1 MKLRVVWIAPKSR
14 SKEPA
19 YDELTREF
27 AARIAKYQSIELS
40 GLPSEAAL
48 LKLRERAAGRTA
60 PILVLLDGS
69 GKEMSSQQFAEFI
82 ESQRSAD
89 VQQLIFA
96 IGPAGGFADETRR
109 AASNQISLGKMTL
122 PHELARV
129 VLLEQIYRAF
139 TIIRP
144 HPYHIG
150 H

>member
-14 SKEPA
+14 STEPA
-19 YDELTREF
+19 YDDLTREF
-27 AARIAKYQSIELS
+27 AARIAKYGSMEAS

-48 LKLRERAAGRTA
+48 MKLLERSAGRTA
-60 PILVLLDGS
+60 PVLVLFDGS
-69 GKEMSSQQFAEFI
+69 GREMSSQQFAEFI
-82 ESQRSAD
+82 ESQQSAG

-96 IGPAGGFADETRR
+96 VGPANGFADETRR
-109 AASNQISLGKMTL
+109 AASNLISLGKMTL

-139 TIIRP
+139 TIIRR